1 MIKPPPAHNNNVVPA
16 PVRLAPIIRAPDREA
31 HNNSAQRR
39 PVQKKEN
46 PVFTVYVNSSMCRH
60 STDLMREIR
69 DVYHIPCTVVDVAN
83 GSGVPTW
90 LKGTPSVVVGTDV
103 YCGDTAFDFVASI
116 AANPPEFAKEVST
129 SPQGSSFQDIV
140 SGKSA
145 KSRNSG
151 IGCGLSKAFSPPVC
165 ISEEEAEKKYSGSV
179 DDAVA
184 RLMQSRG

>member
-1 MIKPPPAHNNNVVPA
+1 MNPA

-31 HNNSAQRR
+31 NNSSTQRR
-39 PVQKKEN
+39 PVIQKKEN
-46 PVFTVYVNSSMCRH
+46 PMFTLYVNSSGCRH
-60 STDLMREIR
+60 STDLMRDIR
-69 DVYHIPCTVVDVAN
+69 DVYHIPCTVVDVAK
-83 GSGVPTW
+83 SASIPSW
-90 LKGTPSVVVGTDV
+90 LKGTPSIVVGTDV
-103 YCGDTAFDFVASI
+103 YCGDTAFDFVQSI
-116 AANPPEFAKEVST
+116 ATDPARSKTATPPS

-140 SGKSA
+140 SGKSG

-165 ISEEEAEKKYSGSV
+165 ISEEDAERKYSGSV